1 MLSLLIKFLFIYS
14 YSDPTPASII
24 AYVKGVEKMSSD
36 HFVQWSREIHL
47 ILLMM
52 DKDNSMRDRA
62 PVAPIA
68 QGTDDTPL
76 TERTAAYEEEKERW
90 ERSDRVALMIM
101 DMTISPTI
109 GGALEKEP
117 KSAKSFM

>member
-1 MLSLLIKFLFIYS
+1 
-14 YSDPTPASII
+14 
-24 AYVKGVEKMSSD
+24 
-36 HFVQWSREIHL
+36 
-47 ILLMM
+47 
-52 DKDNSMRDRA
+52 MRDRA

-109 GGALEKEP
+109 RGALEKEP
-117 KSAKSFM
+117 KNAKNFLTNIETYLRALQRPHPVLSCLSS

>member
-1 MLSLLIKFLFIYS
+1 
-14 YSDPTPASII
+14 
-24 AYVKGVEKMSSD
+24 
-36 HFVQWSREIHL
+36 
-47 ILLMM
+47 
-52 DKDNSMRDRA
+52 MRDRT

-117 KSAKSFM
+117 KSAKNFMQSIEEYFKGFAKANTSTLLSQLVTAS

>member
-1 MLSLLIKFLFIYS
+1 
-14 YSDPTPASII
+14 
-24 AYVKGVEKMSSD
+24 
-36 HFVQWSREIHL
+36 
-47 ILLMM
+47 MM
-52 DKDNSMRDRA
+52 DKYHSMRDRA
-62 PVAPIA
+62 PVAPVA

-117 KSAKSFM
+117 KSAKRFMT